1 MRKSIGYTGFYK
13 YRIFQ
18 MVLYKVYVRYI
29 GGILKGNSIGQSVV
43 HSEGLSKRY
52 FVRYSLS
59 YRVFNKL

>member
-18 MVLYKVYVRYI
+18 IYKVYVRYI

-43 HSEGLSKRY
+43 QSEGLSKRY

-59 YRVFNKL
+59 YRVFNKV

>member
-43 HSEGLSKRY
+43 HSEGLSKK
-52 FVRYSLS
+52 
-59 YRVFNKL
+59 VFCKVFYKL